1 MEKIEME
8 MKVFTA
14 TYSEKH
20 VLLIGDFYVHL
31 MLETCS
37 LILVTVISKKK
48 TIFRILCV
56 GVIYYVQSIVW
67 LR

>member
-1 MEKIEME
+1 MEKMEIE
-8 MKVFTA
+8 MKVSTA
-14 TYSEKH
+14 TYSEKY
-20 VLLIGDFYVHL
+20 VLLIGDFYEHL

-37 LILVTVISKKK
+37 LILGTVISKKK